1 MEWIIA
7 AVIFCILAKQ
17 GLRKQNKRV
26 DVKSAAATVA
36 ANVVLE
42 AADLFEIEVEDIRQ
56 TGKRA

>member
-1 MEWIIA
+1 MEWIIC

-17 GLRKQNKRV
+17 GLRNQNKRV
-26 DVKSAAATVA
+26 DVKSMA

-42 AADLFEIEVEDIRQ
+42 AADLFEIEVEDIKQ